1 MNKKILIIFVII
13 AVIVII
19 GVLVAIYFLNN
30 GRSTDNSNNE
40 VSKISNNVIDDMNN
54 IVNNNI
60 NTNKESEVTMNETI
74 KVNINNKIYTATLE
88 QNETAKQFEKMLPQ
102 SFNMNE
108 LNGNEKY
115 VYLDKTL
122 STNSYNPKHIEAG
135 DIMLYGNNCL
145 VVFYKSFDTSYS
157 YTKIG
162 HIENLDDLGN
172 KNVTIKFEK

>member
-13 AVIVII
+13 ALVA
-19 GVLVAIYFLNN
+19 VLAAIYFFNN
-30 GRSTDNSNNE
+30 SKNTYNTKNE
-40 VSKISNNVIDDMNN
+40 VSKISNDVIDDMNN
-54 IVNNNI
+54 IVNNSI

-74 KVNINNKIYTATLE
+74 KVNINNKIYTVTLE

-122 STNSYNPKHIEAG
+122 STNPYSPKHIEAG

-162 HIENLDDLGN
+162 HIESLDDLGN

>member
-13 AVIVII
+13 AVVV
-19 GVLVAIYFLNN
+19 VLVAIYFFNN
-30 GRSTDNSNNE
+30 SKNTYNSKNE
-40 VSKISNNVIDDMNN
+40 VSKISNDVIDDMNN

-74 KVNINNKIYTATLE
+74 KVNINNKIYTVILE

-122 STNSYNPKHIEAG
+122 STNPYSPKHIEAG

>member
-30 GRSTDNSNNE
+30 SRSTDNSNNE

-102 SFNMNE
+102 LFNMSE

-122 STNSYNPKHIEAG
+122 STNPYDPKHIEAG
-135 DIMLYGNNCL
+135 DIMLYSNNCL

-172 KNVTIKFEK
+172 KNVTMKFEK